1 MASFKTTSL
10 ADQVFEKLE
19 NDIILGVYPPGEV
32 LTELRLAEQL
42 GVSRTP
48 VREALRRLEQEQLIE
63 NTGNGSVV
71 IGITFE
77 ALQDILDIRLR
88 IEGLASYYAALNA
101 TPESLQELQHVVD
114 LQEFYSTRSDA
125 DHLRIMDD
133 NFHALIF
140 KLSKRPVLANTLLPL
155 HRKIQRY
162 REVSLQEQSRSP
174 QSVKEHRQIFEAIR
188 SGDAK
193 LAEQLTEEHLR
204 NAKTSILERVTQN
217 G

>member
-77 ALQDILDIRLR
+77 ALQDILDILLCRS
-88 IEGLASYYAALNA
+88 ECDPGKSAGTAACSGPAGILLH
-101 TPESLQELQHVVD
+101 PQRCRPS
-114 LQEFYSTRSDA
+114 A
-125 DHLRIMDD
+125 DHG
-133 NFHALIF
+133 
-140 KLSKRPVLANTLLPL
+140 
-155 HRKIQRY
+155 
-162 REVSLQEQSRSP
+162 
-174 QSVKEHRQIFEAIR
+174 RQFPRA
-188 SGDAK
+188 D
-193 LAEQLTEEHLR
+193 L
-204 NAKTSILERVTQN
+204 
-217 G
+217 